1 MRIWGSMPLIRKW
14 VPPGAD
20 LAGEAGNA
28 CPHRQGQHLF
38 HEKGD
43 SARSAVPERN
53 ANDVMSGGTA
63 KLAAPGRSDIFDRNL
78 IGLAEGMDR
87 NACLAQ
93 SLIKIGLNTR
103 SLTQQSFD
111 RL

>member
-38 HEKGD
+38 HETGD
-43 SARSAVPERN
+43 SARSAVPEQN
-53 ANDVMSGGTA
+53 ASDVLSGG
-63 KLAAPGRSDIFDRNL
+63 AATSAAQGRSELFDRNL
-78 IGLAEGMDR
+78 VGLAEGMDR
-87 NACLAQ
+87 NAGLAQ
-93 SLIKIGLNTR
+93 GLIKVGLNT
-103 SLTQQSFD
+103 
-111 RL
+111 